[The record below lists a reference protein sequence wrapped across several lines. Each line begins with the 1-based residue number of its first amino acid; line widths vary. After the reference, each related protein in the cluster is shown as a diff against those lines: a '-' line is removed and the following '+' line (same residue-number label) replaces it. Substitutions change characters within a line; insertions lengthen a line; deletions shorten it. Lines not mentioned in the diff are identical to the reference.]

1 MLSRPDAARRRKATS
16 PTLALA
22 IALIA
27 LAGCGGSSDN
37 GVASKSASEILTAAR
52 NAVASARSVH
62 IESQA
67 AQGPLALKQ
76 NLDLARDGGHAH
88 ISGLGIDFEVIRTGN
103 TLYLKGN
110 PTFYRRLGG
119 AAAHASP
126 GTWLK
131 APVKSGPL
139 AQFAA
144 FTDLP
149 GEVGRLLSTAKPV
162 TRGTTTTTNGQKTV
176 ELKQAGQLY
185 AGKIYVATIGKPFPL
200 EIAKTGRETGRTTFT
215 NWNQSISLPVPS
227 KTISIG

>member
-149 GEVGRLLSTAKPV
+149 GEVGRLLTTANPV

-185 AGKIYVATIGKPFPL
+185 AGKIYVATTGKPFPL